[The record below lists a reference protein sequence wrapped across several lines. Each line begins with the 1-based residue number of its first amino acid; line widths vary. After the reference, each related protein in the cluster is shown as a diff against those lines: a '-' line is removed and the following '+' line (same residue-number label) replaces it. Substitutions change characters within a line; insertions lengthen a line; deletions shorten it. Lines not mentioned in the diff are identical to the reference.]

1 MAVTPRVFGPAQ
13 IKIDVGSGLE
23 FLGYSRSGVT
33 ILFHPRT
40 LDVPSDR
47 VGGESGTPADVVAL
61 GLMASVRLE
70 LTEYDTAVAAK
81 IMAMVDN
88 GSSGTSPTPGGLYIT
103 DGLYYRLLINSTT
116 FPLNFPIAV
125 PRGSM
130 EQDRASRWS
139 PYVCEFEMYPDP
151 TTRLLFNTTTT

>member
-1 MAVTPRVFGPAQ
+1 MPVTPRVFGPAV
-13 IKIDVGSGLE
+13 IKIDAGSGLE
-23 FLGYSRSGVT
+23 TLGYTRSGGTV
-33 ILFHPRT
+33 LFHPRT

-61 GLMASVRLE
+61 GMIASVRLE
-70 LTEYDTAVAAK
+70 LSEYDTDVAAK

-103 DGLYYRLLINSTT
+103 DGLYYRLLIHSTT

-139 PYVCEFEMYPDP
+139 PYVCEFEMYPNP
-151 TTRLLFNTTTT
+151 STRLLFNTSTS